1 MYTERQEDIL
11 REAKFFANKQN
22 ITLQEALLTLILETQ
37 RPKEYELPISE
48 NELKLFKE
56 GE

>member
-22 ITLQEALLTLILETQ
+22 ITLQEALLTLILE
-37 RPKEYELPISE
+37 LPISE